1 MKKKG
6 FTLVELLVVIAIIA
20 MLLAILMPALNKVK
34 RLAQRLVCTTNLK
47 GMGTALV
54 VYANDFED
62 EYAIQGGGFGHT
74 WAEITGGW
82 QNSAK
87 NWSNPDDITTGA
99 SLFLLVREADVSPKS
114 FVCKSS
120 DQKAYDGRNGND
132 LELVE
137 LWDFGRYTPG
147 DAVWAKSGPRNH
159 VSYSYQIPYDVLGT
173 GLFVF
178 PPDAIGPASMA
189 LMADRNPWFDVKLE
203 SDAATLQNYPG
214 KVNPIRWN
222 NADKWRNSLVGN
234 SEPHN
239 REGQNVL
246 YNDGHAEFEKRSDI
260 GYDNDNIY
268 TYRQGP
274 PPNWNENQIR
284 NGAGPQDRAPG
295 QGTSYLFS
303 KSNRDTV
310 LVNDVDVDATP

>member
-74 WAEITGGW
+74 WAEVTTAW
-82 QNSAK
+82 QNSDK
-87 NWSNPDDITTGA
+87 NWAATGDITVGA

-120 DQKAYDGRNGND
+120 DQKAYDGKNTNS

-137 LWDFGRYTPG
+137 LWDFGRYTFG
-147 DAVWAKSGPRNH
+147 DPVWGKSGPRNH
-159 VSYSYQIPYDVLGT
+159 VSYAYQIPYDVEGS
-173 GLFVF
+173 GQYVF
-178 PPDAIGPASMA
+178 PPDAIGPASMV

-203 SDAATLQNYPG
+203 EDAADLNNYLG
-214 KVNPIRWN
+214 KVNTIVWDH
-222 NADKWRNSLVGN
+222 ADKWRNSLVGN

-246 YNDGHAEFEKRSDI
+246 YNDGHAEFEKRPDI

-268 TYRQGP
+268 VYRRGP
-274 PPNWNENQIR
+274 PPNWDEDQTR
-284 NGAGPQDRAPG
+284 NGSAPPNRAPG
-295 QGTSYLFS
+295 QGGGYLFS

-310 LVNDVDVDATP
+310 LVNDVDVDN